1 MASGKKNY
9 FRHSFFARND
19 DFVILL
25 IDTMGYQ
32 GYFLWFGLL
41 EICGEIA
48 ADNYPETFKIANS
61 RLLRSLRCRQQKLD
75 WFLTLARQESKLYWE
90 RIENNHFIQIHN
102 FPKYLGKYENLNES
116 NAPNKRK
123 EKEIKEKKRKEKELG
138 EHFLNIGV
146 EETGIKNPRNNHGMQ
161 SLSDAIISGEIS
173 EILAN
178 LKQDDNY
185 NVEQ

>member
-32 GYFLWFGLL
+32 GYFLWFALL
-41 EICGEIA
+41 EVCGEIA

-123 EKEIKEKKRKEKELG
+123 EKERKENKIKEKESGTFFIDLEKE
-138 EHFLNIGV
+138 
-146 EETGIKNPRNNHGMQ
+146 ETEIRNPKNNNGMQ
-161 SLSDAIISGEIS
+161 NLSNAIISGEIS
-173 EILAN
+173 EILARLN
-178 LKQDDNY
+178 
-185 NVEQ
+185 